1 MDPWK
6 REEFLPLLR
15 FYEAELARL
24 GVEVR
29 LGEEGGREEG
39 GVWAVPEERQPAF
52 TPYSGKTVLVDSNL
66 YAYQDYAFKWAEE
79 NKVVVTE
86 RGGLE
91 GGLDR
96 TRGYLL
102 AEAYR
107 KRGVEVVKDWR
118 DAEAEADVVIRE
130 FSRRQPSIGSAI
142 WRGGTGWRPSTSRDA
157 QGLFN
162 P

>member
-1 MDPWK
+1 MGGQLNWLMDPWK

-96 TRGYLL
+96 LEGTC
-102 AEAYR
+102 
-107 KRGVEVVKDWR
+107 WR
-118 DAEAEADVVIRE
+118 RRTVNAA
-130 FSRRQPSIGSAI
+130 SRWLRT
-142 WRGGTGWRPSTSRDA
+142 GGTRRRRRTW
-157 QGLFN
+157 
-162 P
+162 